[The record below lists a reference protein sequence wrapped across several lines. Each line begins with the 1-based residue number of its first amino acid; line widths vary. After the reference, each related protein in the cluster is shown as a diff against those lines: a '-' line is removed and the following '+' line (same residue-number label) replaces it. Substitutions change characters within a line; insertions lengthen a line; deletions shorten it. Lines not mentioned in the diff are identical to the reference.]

1 MQSSKGHEDDVCFN
15 QPTTGKIT
23 TQIFKPIKKKLFNIL
38 NMIQMVKGLQHLL
51 MKLRD
56 LELEKAQ
63 GGISVGAE

>member
-1 MQSSKGHEDDVCFN
+1 MKMMFVLTT
-15 QPTTGKIT
+15 PTTGKIT

-63 GGISVGAE
+63 GGISVGTE